1 MVIYPDWNNVYPD
14 WGRGDIAED
23 GVQVVEG
30 ERDQV
35 TRIVAHQ
42 HLQVALTG
50 FGSFFSI
57 FEDDGQVVCFSVH
70 LVFDGHCHQVV
81 ELVHAVGVEP
91 HDGGVGEL
99 VKHGLQHL
107 DQGDSIKI
115 DRITKARFRFVFINI
130 IIMSDTLR
138 LWMGWCF
145 WKISSMKRR
154 LNIVDTMSFI
164 TFIIQN

>member
-1 MVIYPDWNNVYPD
+1 M
-14 WGRGDIAED
+14 
-23 GVQVVEG
+23 
-30 ERDQV
+30 
-35 TRIVAHQ
+35 
-42 HLQVALTG
+42 LL
-50 FGSFFSI
+50 
-57 FEDDGQVVCFSVH
+57 VCFSVH

-115 DRITKARFRFVFINI
+115 DRITKGRFRFVFINI

-164 TFIIQN
+164 TFINQN